1 MIVDQ
6 EPQSFMDYWN
16 DVDAALKKH
25 FGIDTSDAGIE
36 PDVIAGAQEEGQT
49 PEGFALWLGEKYGLK
64 TVESRVPVSL
74 FELGRIVATQGALAA
89 CSPQYMAQC
98 LGRHVRGDWGCIDAE
113 DREANF
119 AAILSGERILSAY
132 PIDPAKPCEGFG
144 ANTLWIIT
152 ERDRSATTFL
162 LPGEY

>member
-6 EPQSFMDYWN
+6 EPQSFMDYWTA
-16 DVDAALKKH
+16 VDAALMNC
-25 FGIDTSDAGIE
+25 FSIDTSDAGIE
-36 PDVIAGAQEEGQT
+36 PDVIAAAQEEGQT
-49 PEGFALWLGEKYGLK
+49 PEVFALWLGEKYGLK
-64 TVESRVPVSL
+64 TGDFVPVSL
-74 FELGRIVATQGALAA
+74 FALGRIVATQGAVAA
-89 CSPQYMAQC
+89 CSPRHMAQC
-98 LGRHVRGDWGCIDAE
+98 LGRHMRGDWGCIDTE
-113 DREANF
+113 DREANS

-152 ERDRSATTFL
+152 EGDRSATTFL